1 MDEYDYEQRRL
12 ENENKALRK
21 QLVLSIKA
29 LNDIIEDYNSN
40 GPCKEDC
47 VGYYMYHI
55 ARRALK
61 EMYK

>member
-1 MDEYDYEQRRL
+1 MGEYDYKQYQL
-12 ENENKALRK
+12 ENENKALKK
-21 QLVLSIKA
+21 QLAVSIKA

-47 VGYYMYHI
+47 VGYYMYHT

-61 EMYK
+61 EMQK